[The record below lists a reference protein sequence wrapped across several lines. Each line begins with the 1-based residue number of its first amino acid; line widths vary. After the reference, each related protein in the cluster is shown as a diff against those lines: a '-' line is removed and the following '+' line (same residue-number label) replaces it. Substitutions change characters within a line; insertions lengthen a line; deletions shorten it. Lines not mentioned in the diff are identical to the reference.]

1 QPQRNLR
8 RMSASSASGSAAAA
22 SAGGT
27 GAASSSASSASTRR
41 KRGRRSGHGQQQ
53 LQLQRASKRPRL
65 QDEELSRGSGGYCSE
80 DVGAL
85 ADADDAVNSSG
96 GSLDD
101 LAAKAELFLGSGAG
115 PSSGSSGACGVTT
128 RARIRESAALAM
140 AEALRLRPKSFD
152 HLPPEVYCRILQYL
166 SVVELLRVTA
176 VNRQFRAAVTKHL
189 RLTKRINFCS
199 GLPFTFLS
207 EQLDDATLSSV
218 LALCPEVTHILGFYP
233 RRILHR
239 AQVGGRRALTYAGI
253 LQALKQCKK
262 LKSIEIMDVDLMSRI
277 FATFPRVKFHGMFR
291 NRPDVW
297 DCERAYEG
305 PSPLP
310 GSASKLLLNPHIN
323 SLTKVDLQCV
333 CLNALPKMD
342 CVRYL
347 YLKWVRFSGNDPFG
361 NFSAPK
367 LQTFVMNNCA
377 GPSNAFRYLRVFTAV
392 ARAQQL
398 ARLELVGLRF
408 IGGLVEHIVDEMNG
422 ESRSFRTMQKLVLAG
437 NKAITEIDA
446 GYFLL
451 ASSACLG
458 CVCLQSSLCKDSLFV
473 ALCHSQPVFPKLD
486 TLVLGYR
493 DPCPDVDRS
502 PFSVEPSEY
511 PCLMTDYGMAYVGR
525 CFRRLASLTVSR
537 APFLT
542 DPMRWLDQ
550 PMPLFEAL
558 RCLTLE
564 KCPCINPNRLGALI
578 IQLPNL
584 EMLVLRD
591 MFDPAPRGCGF
602 LGLAAGQQWGIFP
615 QSAPTHDSVQ
625 GFFVAN
631 PPAGRLLAAFPYFR
645 NRLFGHPPDD
655 IAAAAAAAM
664 QLQHQHHHH
673 LHQQHLQPPAS
684 PAPPVQ
690 NSQQQSGS
698 SATSAASFYSRGVQT
713 SVLPP
718 EAPPE
723 SSQPAPPHPADDPR
737 PARPASP
744 PPPPPSFGAAG
755 DGQISDDQPEPKFQ
769 PDQRDFWMARDVC
782 LDTHDL
788 RMLEPEEPVCLTLRS
803 ATLHAVHLERCGLT
817 SLVCA
822 APRLRTLTSEACP
835 RLRDFHLHASRCLR
849 RVRVVACA
857 AFNYHRFYRQ
867 LAELMASRRVDQ
879 RESGAGDDSLSVCF
893 RPLGEYDP
901 LAERLLLQL
910 PGAHLLLTHDFK
922 GRDAVDRDLDRLQS
936 HFQQIFRD
944 IMHFAD
950 NLIRRDYVKET
961 QPSDSPSNRFGHGQL
976 LRFESGHSAEG
987 HPYDLLTDIPWIGEC
1002 GVNPFPSLTD
1012 DADQLYQSLVETHAL
1027 ACYKMASRGL
1037 FLHVQC
1043 RDLRA
1048 AQPAAASAT

>member
-1 QPQRNLR
+1 
-8 RMSASSASGSAAAA
+8 
-22 SAGGT
+22 T
-27 GAASSSASSASTRR
+27 
-41 KRGRRSGHGQQQ
+41 
-53 LQLQRASKRPRL
+53 
-65 QDEELSRGSGGYCSE
+65 
-80 DVGAL
+80 
-85 ADADDAVNSSG
+85 
-96 GSLDD
+96 
-101 LAAKAELFLGSGAG
+101 
-115 PSSGSSGACGVTT
+115 
-128 RARIRESAALAM
+128 
-140 AEALRLRPKSFD
+140 
-152 HLPPEVYCRILQYL
+152 
-166 SVVELLRVTA
+166 
-176 VNRQFRAAVTKHL
+176 
-189 RLTKRINFCS
+189 
-199 GLPFTFLS
+199 
-207 EQLDDATLSSV
+207 
-218 LALCPEVTHILGFYP
+218 
-233 RRILHR
+233 
-239 AQVGGRRALTYAGI
+239 
-253 LQALKQCKK
+253 
-262 LKSIEIMDVDLMSRI
+262 
-277 FATFPRVKFHGMFR
+277 
-291 NRPDVW
+291 
-297 DCERAYEG
+297 
-305 PSPLP
+305 SPLP

-615 QSAPTHDSVQ
+615 QSAPTTTPFRASSWPTRQPAACWPPSPTSATACSDIRPTISLPRRPPPCSCSISIITTCTSSTCSLRPRLRRPCRIPSSSRALPQLQPSPSTAAASRPPCCRPRLHQSPASPRRPTPPTTRIRPARLPRRRLPRRSALPATGKSATTSRSRRFSQTSATSGWPATSVWTPTT
-625 GFFVAN
+625 FACWSPRSPSASPCAPPRCTLFTWSVAASRHWSA
-631 PPAGRLLAAFPYFR
+631 PPPGSAPSPPRPVRGCATSTCTPAAAFAGSVWWPA
-645 NRLFGHPPDD
+645 PPSITAGS
-655 IAAAAAAAM
+655 IASW
-664 QLQHQHHHH
+664 LSSW
-673 LHQQHLQPPAS
+673 PPGVSISAS
-684 PAPPVQ
+684 PAPGTTV
-690 NSQQQSGS
+690 
-698 SATSAASFYSRGVQT
+698 
-713 SVLPP
+713 
-718 EAPPE
+718 
-723 SSQPAPPHPADDPR
+723 
-737 PARPASP
+737 
-744 PPPPPSFGAAG
+744 
-755 DGQISDDQPEPKFQ
+755 
-769 PDQRDFWMARDVC
+769 
-782 LDTHDL
+782 
-788 RMLEPEEPVCLTLRS
+788 
-803 ATLHAVHLERCGLT
+803 
-817 SLVCA
+817 
-822 APRLRTLTSEACP
+822 
-835 RLRDFHLHASRCLR
+835 
-849 RVRVVACA
+849 
-857 AFNYHRFYRQ
+857 
-867 LAELMASRRVDQ
+867 
-879 RESGAGDDSLSVCF
+879 
-893 RPLGEYDP
+893 
-901 LAERLLLQL
+901 
-910 PGAHLLLTHDFK
+910 
-922 GRDAVDRDLDRLQS
+922 
-936 HFQQIFRD
+936 
-944 IMHFAD
+944 
-950 NLIRRDYVKET
+950 
-961 QPSDSPSNRFGHGQL
+961 
-976 LRFESGHSAEG
+976 
-987 HPYDLLTDIPWIGEC
+987 
-1002 GVNPFPSLTD
+1002 
-1012 DADQLYQSLVETHAL
+1012 
-1027 ACYKMASRGL
+1027 
-1037 FLHVQC
+1037 
-1043 RDLRA
+1043 
-1048 AQPAAASAT
+1048 

>member
-1 QPQRNLR
+1 
-8 RMSASSASGSAAAA
+8 MSASSASGSAAAA

-625 GFFVAN
+625 GFF
-631 PPAGRLLAAFPYFR
+631 
-645 NRLFGHPPDD
+645 
-655 IAAAAAAAM
+655 
-664 QLQHQHHHH
+664 
-673 LHQQHLQPPAS
+673 
-684 PAPPVQ
+684 
-690 NSQQQSGS
+690 
-698 SATSAASFYSRGVQT
+698 
-713 SVLPP
+713 
-718 EAPPE
+718 
-723 SSQPAPPHPADDPR
+723 PAPPHPADDPR

>member
-1 QPQRNLR
+1 
-8 RMSASSASGSAAAA
+8 
-22 SAGGT
+22 
-27 GAASSSASSASTRR
+27 
-41 KRGRRSGHGQQQ
+41 
-53 LQLQRASKRPRL
+53 
-65 QDEELSRGSGGYCSE
+65 
-80 DVGAL
+80 
-85 ADADDAVNSSG
+85 
-96 GSLDD
+96 
-101 LAAKAELFLGSGAG
+101 
-115 PSSGSSGACGVTT
+115 
-128 RARIRESAALAM
+128 
-140 AEALRLRPKSFD
+140 
-152 HLPPEVYCRILQYL
+152 
-166 SVVELLRVTA
+166 
-176 VNRQFRAAVTKHL
+176 
-189 RLTKRINFCS
+189 
-199 GLPFTFLS
+199 
-207 EQLDDATLSSV
+207 
-218 LALCPEVTHILGFYP
+218 
-233 RRILHR
+233 
-239 AQVGGRRALTYAGI
+239 
-253 LQALKQCKK
+253 
-262 LKSIEIMDVDLMSRI
+262 
-277 FATFPRVKFHGMFR
+277 
-291 NRPDVW
+291 
-297 DCERAYEG
+297 
-305 PSPLP
+305 
-310 GSASKLLLNPHIN
+310 
-323 SLTKVDLQCV
+323 VDLQCV

-347 YLKWVRFSGNDPFG
+347 GSRFSRQRSFG

-377 GPSNAFRYLRVFTAV
+377 GPSNAFRYLRQAG
-392 ARAQQL
+392 
-398 ARLELVGLRF
+398 RLELVGLRF
-408 IGGLVEHIVDEMNG
+408 IGGLVEHIVDEN
-422 ESRSFRTMQKLVLAG
+422 ERRVKENWCWLATRPSRKLMPA
-437 NKAITEIDA
+437 TSCC
-446 GYFLL
+446 
-451 ASSACLG
+451 SSACLG

-493 DPCPDVDRS
+493 DPCPDVD
-502 PFSVEPSEY
+502 SVEPSEY

-558 RCLTLE
+558 RCPHPGEMPLHQ
-564 KCPCINPNRLGALI
+564 PQPPGRLI

-602 LGLAAGQQWGIFP
+602 LGLAAGQH
-615 QSAPTHDSVQ
+615 APTHDSVQ

-655 IAAAAAAAM
+655 IAAAAAAAR
-664 QLQHQHHHH
+664 HAAAASASS
-673 LHQQHLQPPAS
+673 PPAPAAPAAS
-684 PAPPVQ
+684 GLATAPPPPPAPPVQ

-698 SATSAASFYSRGVQT
+698 SATSAVSFYSRGVQT

-723 SSQPAPPHPADDPR
+723 SSQPAPPHPADDPH

-755 DGQISDDQPEPKFQ
+755 NGKISDDQPEPTFQ

-803 ATLHAVHLERCGLT
+803 ATLHAVHW
-817 SLVCA
+817 S
-822 APRLRTLTSEACP
+822 APHPHHEACP

-857 AFNYHRFYRQ
+857 AFNYRRFYRQ

-879 RESGAGDDSLSVCF
+879 RESGAGDDSLNVCF

-910 PGAHLLLTHDFK
+910 PRRPPAAHARFQAFQ

-976 LRFESGHSAEG
+976 LRF
-987 HPYDLLTDIPWIGEC
+987 D
-1002 GVNPFPSLTD
+1002 LTD